1 MPTDETGSR
10 LRVMVIDDH
19 TLFRSGLSEL
29 LERRGIEVC
38 AAVGDGE
45 EGCRLT
51 ARLRPDVVLLDLRM
65 PELDGLSV
73 LERLVAADPG
83 SAVVMLTTSSDER
96 DLVTS
101 LRSGA
106 RGYLLKDMEP
116 EQLVDSLAA
125 VVDGRTVVAPEMT
138 GVLAKVVKGGELESG
153 RPGRFSSLTPREL
166 EILRHLADGQSNKEI
181 ARELGITDGT
191 VKLHVRSV
199 LRKLEVRSRVEAA
212 VIAVEERIFQR
223 RGGASGPE
231 RVARETNADS
241 ALQRG

>member
-1 MPTDETGSR
+1 MPTELDR
-10 LRVMVIDDH
+10 LRVMIVDDH
-19 TLFRSGLSEL
+19 TLFRSGLREL

-45 EGCRLT
+45 EGCRL
-51 ARLRPDVVLLDLRM
+51 AAELRPDVVLLDLRM
-65 PELDGLSV
+65 PGFDGLSV
-73 LERLVAADPG
+73 LERLVALDLD

-116 EQLVDSLAA
+116 EQLVEALAG
-125 VVDGRTVVAPEMT
+125 VDAGETIVAPEMT
-138 GVLAKVVKGGELESG
+138 SVLAKVVKGGALESG
-153 RPGRFSSLTPREL
+153 RPDRFSALTPREF
-166 EILRHLADGQSNKEI
+166 EILRHLAEGQSNKEI
-181 ARELGITDGT
+181 GRDLGITDGT
-191 VKLHVRSV
+191 VKLHVRSI

-223 RGGASGPE
+223 
-231 RVARETNADS
+231 
-241 ALQRG
+241 

>member
-1 MPTDETGSR
+1 MPTDLDR
-10 LRVMVIDDH
+10 LRVMIVDDH

-38 AAVGDGE
+38 AALGDGE
-45 EGCRLT
+45 QGCRL
-51 ARLRPDVVLLDLRM
+51 AAELQPDVVLLDLRM

-73 LERLVAADPG
+73 LERLSALDLRC
-83 SAVVMLTTSSDER
+83 AVVMLTTSSDER

-116 EQLVDSLAA
+116 DQLVDALAA
-125 VVDGRTVVAPEMT
+125 VVDGETVVAPEMT
-138 GVLAKVVKGGELESG
+138 SVLAKVVQGGELESG
-153 RPGRFSSLTPREL
+153 RPERFSSLTPREF
-166 EILRHLADGQSNKEI
+166 EILRHLAEGQSNKEI
-181 ARELGITDGT
+181 ARDLGITDGT
-191 VKLHVRSV
+191 VKLHVRSI

-223 RGGASGPE
+223 
-231 RVARETNADS
+231 
-241 ALQRG
+241 

>member
-1 MPTDETGSR
+1 MPTEPDR
-10 LRVMVIDDH
+10 LRVMVVDDH

-45 EGCRLT
+45 AGCRL
-51 ARLRPDVVLLDLRM
+51 AAELEPDVILLDLRM

-73 LERLVAADPG
+73 LERIAALG
-83 SAVVMLTTSSDER
+83 LRSAVVMLTTSSDER

-116 EQLVDSLAA
+116 DRLVDALAA
-125 VVDGRTVVAPEMT
+125 VVGGETVVAPEMT
-138 GVLAKVVKGGELESG
+138 SVLAKVVKGDALESG
-153 RPGRFSSLTPREL
+153 RPNRFSSLTPREF
-166 EILRHLADGQSNKEI
+166 EILRHLAEGQSNKEI
-181 ARELGITDGT
+181 ARDLGITDGT
-191 VKLHVRSV
+191 VKLHVRSI

-223 RGGASGPE
+223 
-231 RVARETNADS
+231 
-241 ALQRG
+241 

>member
-1 MPTDETGSR
+1 MPAEPDR
-10 LRVMVIDDH
+10 LRVMVVDDH

-45 EGCRLT
+45 EGCRL
-51 ARLRPDVVLLDLRM
+51 AAGLEPDVILLDLRM

-73 LERLVAADPG
+73 LERIAALG
-83 SAVVMLTTSSDER
+83 LRSAVVMLTTSSDER

-116 EQLVDSLAA
+116 DRLVDALAA
-125 VVDGRTVVAPEMT
+125 VVGGETVVAPEMT
-138 GVLAKVVKGGELESG
+138 SVLAKVVKGDALESG
-153 RPGRFSSLTPREL
+153 RPNRFSSLTPREF
-166 EILRHLADGQSNKEI
+166 EILRHLAEGQSNKEI
-181 ARELGITDGT
+181 ARDLGITDGT
-191 VKLHVRSV
+191 VKLHVRSI

-223 RGGASGPE
+223 
-231 RVARETNADS
+231 
-241 ALQRG
+241 